1 MGGMQ
6 RNRFFSPLTWPVF
19 SFLVVIAVGA
29 VLLHMPASLQE
40 GQSLSPIDAA
50 FIATSAV
57 CVTGLTPVDISAVL
71 SPAGVM
77 VLLFLVQLGGLGVM
91 TYTSIIFL
99 LGRNHVPFPSREA
112 VSQALLGDDF
122 NLKGFLL
129 QVLALVFSIELVTG
143 LLLYWH
149 DPVFFHPISAAFH
162 AVSAFCNAGFS
173 LSPNSL
179 MNFRDDVTVNCIITA
194 SVFLGSI
201 GFGVLREALGITSA
215 DTLMT
220 DMLWS
225 LPSLTLPDTVRDL
238 SDLAYMTGLRSL
250 TIQNVS
256 GLDFSVLSQLTE
268 LTELDLSGC
277 TISTG
282 SLNAIASLTN
292 LTRLRLNQCAL
303 TDISAFSPLTNL
315 TELQLSDNSIT
326 EVGVLSLMLD
336 LETVTLSNNPV
347 TSIAGLSACGKL
359 KSVDISGCSVT
370 TIAALA
376 DKTQLES
383 LLAGNN
389 KISDL
394 SPLAGC
400 SALSVLEVPYNSVE
414 DISVLS
420 ELPALTRFVGNNNAI
435 TAVPDFDED
444 NSKLQYFQVDNN
456 AITDIDSLNY
466 VYADYNQVETILP
479 LENCINLIQINV
491 WDNPIPK
498 EEVDKLQEHSIIV
511 NYNPNYEPPEEETE
525 E

>member
-99 LGRNHVPFPSREA
+99 LWRNHVPFTSREA

-201 GFGVLREALGITSA
+201 GFGVLREALGIISGGRMGIPVRRFSRFSRLVLKTTVFLIVVGAALGFVIEFWRVGNEQALGDGFDLALTAFFQAAVARTAGFNTVNISSLSEA
-215 DTLMT
+215 TLLVLMALMFVGGGPGSCAGGIKVVT
-220 DMLWS
+220 FRVLVGYIAAQFRGDRQIVLEGRGVPAENVS
-225 LPSLTLPDTVRDL
+225 RALTLFFFYSMLV
-238 SDLAYMTGLRSL
+238 G
-250 TIQNVS
+250 
-256 GLDFSVLSQLTE
+256 FSTFLL
-268 LTELDLSGC
+268 
-277 TISTG
+277 
-282 SLNAIASLTN
+282 
-292 LTRLRLNQCAL
+292 
-303 TDISAFSPLTNL
+303 
-315 TELQLSDNSIT
+315 SIT
-326 EVGVLSLMLD
+326 EYGILHGTGVEGPSFLRILFEEVSALG
-336 LETVTLSNNPV
+336 TV
-347 TSIAGLSACGKL
+347 GLSMNLTPELSAEGKG
-359 KSVDISGCSVT
+359 V
-370 TIAALA
+370 
-376 DKTQLES
+376 
-383 LLAGNN
+383 
-389 KISDL
+389 
-394 SPLAGC
+394 
-400 SALSVLEVPYNSVE
+400 
-414 DISVLS
+414 
-420 ELPALTRFVGNNNAI
+420 
-435 TAVPDFDED
+435 
-444 NSKLQYFQVDNN
+444 
-456 AITDIDSLNY
+456 
-466 VYADYNQVETILP
+466 
-479 LENCINLIQINV
+479 
-491 WDNPIPK
+491 
-498 EEVDKLQEHSIIV
+498 IIV
-511 NYNPNYEPPEEETE
+511 NMFAGRVGLLSLLMAVQSLQPRKAYTVAETQLPIG
-525 E
+525 

>member
-99 LGRNHVPFPSREA
+99 LWRNHVPFTSREA

-194 SVFLGSI
+194 SVFWGSI
-201 GFGVLREALGITSA
+201 GFGVLREALGIISGGRMGIPVRRFSRFSRLVLKTTVFLIVVGA
-215 DTLMT
+215 TLGFVIEFWRVGNEQALGDGFDLALTAFFQAAVARTAGFNTVNMS
-220 DMLWS
+220 S
-225 LPSLTLPDTVRDL
+225 LSEATLLVLMALMFVGGGPGSCAGGIKVVTFRVLVGYIAAQFRGDRQIVLEGRGVPAENVSRALTLFFFYSMLV
-238 SDLAYMTGLRSL
+238 G
-250 TIQNVS
+250 
-256 GLDFSVLSQLTE
+256 FSTFLL
-268 LTELDLSGC
+268 
-277 TISTG
+277 
-282 SLNAIASLTN
+282 
-292 LTRLRLNQCAL
+292 
-303 TDISAFSPLTNL
+303 
-315 TELQLSDNSIT
+315 SIT
-326 EVGVLSLMLD
+326 EYGILHGTGVEGPSFLRILFEEVSALG
-336 LETVTLSNNPV
+336 TV
-347 TSIAGLSACGKL
+347 GLSMNLTPELSAEGKG
-359 KSVDISGCSVT
+359 V
-370 TIAALA
+370 
-376 DKTQLES
+376 
-383 LLAGNN
+383 
-389 KISDL
+389 
-394 SPLAGC
+394 
-400 SALSVLEVPYNSVE
+400 
-414 DISVLS
+414 
-420 ELPALTRFVGNNNAI
+420 
-435 TAVPDFDED
+435 
-444 NSKLQYFQVDNN
+444 
-456 AITDIDSLNY
+456 
-466 VYADYNQVETILP
+466 
-479 LENCINLIQINV
+479 
-491 WDNPIPK
+491 
-498 EEVDKLQEHSIIV
+498 IIV
-511 NYNPNYEPPEEETE
+511 NMFAGRVGLLSLLMAVQSLQPRKAYTVAETQLPIG
-525 E
+525 